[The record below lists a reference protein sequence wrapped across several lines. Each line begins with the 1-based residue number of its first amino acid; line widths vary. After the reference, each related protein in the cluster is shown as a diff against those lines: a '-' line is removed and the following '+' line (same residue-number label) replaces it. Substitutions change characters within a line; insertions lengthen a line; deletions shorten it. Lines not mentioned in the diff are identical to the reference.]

1 MVLYGQT
8 LNNKTKTMNKQ
19 SSILIMAFLFLVT
32 LFSYACSGQDDS
44 KPENNV
50 DEPNTA
56 LEEYILGVDLSYVN
70 QIEDHGGTYKK
81 NNQIKDPFRL
91 LADKGANL
99 VRVRIWHNPDWVK
112 DIYGEGTII
121 YSGPEDVAKTIRRA
135 HDEGMSALL
144 DFHYSDTWADPGSQD
159 VPRAWQDIVDIEILQ
174 DSVYNYTYRILSWLN
189 KQDLLPEMVQIG
201 NETNPGMMTTNTK
214 TGFPDLN
221 VYDGNWENFGK
232 VVNSGLQAVHDIEK
246 ETGKTVKTALHVAD
260 PKNLDWWLNDA
271 INKGNI
277 SDFDIMGFS
286 YYHIWHTEVA
296 FDELPDLVSQ
306 VKSKYNK
313 DIMVL
318 ETAYPFTTDA
328 NDSYNNIY
336 SSQNPPLEG
345 FPYTIEGQKH
355 FLITLNQN
363 MADAGAIG
371 VVYWEP
377 AWITSAMQD
386 LWGTGSSWE
395 NCALFDYSANITEAA
410 DYLGEE
416 Y

>member
-1 MVLYGQT
+1 M
-8 LNNKTKTMNKQ
+8 KKQ
-19 SSILIMAFLFLVT
+19 SLLLAMTFLFMVT
-32 LFSYACSGQDDS
+32 LFSFACSDD
-44 KPENNV
+44 
-50 DEPNTA
+50 DEPGPTNNEVPDTQ
-56 LEEYILGVDLSYVN
+56 LHDYILGVDLSYVN
-70 QIEDHGGTYKK
+70 QIEDHGGTYKR
-81 NNQIKDPFRL
+81 NNRPEDPFQL
-91 LADKGANL
+91 LAEKGANL
-99 VRVRIWHNPDWVK
+99 VRVRIWHSPDWIK
-112 DIYGEGTII
+112 DIYGDGTKI
-121 YSGPEDVAKTIRRA
+121 YSGPEDVGKTIQRA
-135 HDEGMSALL
+135 HSAGMSALL
-144 DFHYSDTWADPGSQD
+144 DFHYSDIWADPGSQN
-159 VPRAWQDIVDIEILQ
+159 VPAAWQDITDINVLQ
-174 DSVYNYTYRILSWLN
+174 DSVYNYTYRILSWLDSQN
-189 KQDLLPEMVQIG
+189 LLPEMVQIG
-201 NETNPGMMTTNTK
+201 NETNQGMMTTNTK
-214 TGFPDLN
+214 EGFPDLN

-232 VVNSGLQAVHDIEK
+232 VVNTAIKAVRDIEN
-246 ETGKTVKTALHVAD
+246 ETGKSVKIALHIAD
-260 PKNLDWWLNDA
+260 PKNLDWWMNDA

-286 YYHIWHTEVA
+286 YYHIWHTKIA
-296 FDELPDLVSQ
+296 FGELPDLVSQ

-318 ETAYPFTTDA
+318 ETAYPFTTKA

-345 FPYTIEGQKH
+345 FPYTVEGQKK
-355 FLITLNQN
+355 FLITLNQK
-363 MADAGAIG
+363 MADAGALG